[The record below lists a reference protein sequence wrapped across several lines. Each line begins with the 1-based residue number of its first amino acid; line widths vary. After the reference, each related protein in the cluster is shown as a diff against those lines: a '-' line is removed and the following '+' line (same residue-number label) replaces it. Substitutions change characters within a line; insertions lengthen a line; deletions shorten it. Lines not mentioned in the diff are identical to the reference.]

1 MRGKPA
7 RNQQLLI
14 RGELVSVISF
24 LSTEGILSCS
34 VVQGSVN
41 SEIFYDVILKQLVKV
56 LMPYDGV
63 NKNCVV
69 IMDNG
74 SIHHIKEVD
83 TGAILHFLLQYSLDY
98 NPIENAFSKVNGLKH
113 LVFTTCTHKS
123 LYTIIHHVIYYHN
136 CIS

>member
-83 TGAILHFLLQYSLDY
+83 TGAILHFLLRYSLDY
-98 NPIENAFSKVNGLKH
+98 NPIENAFSKVK
-113 LVFTTCTHKS
+113 VAMKS
-123 LYTIIHHVIYYHN
+123 MKLEMQVLEDIYTIIYAAFSSV
-136 CIS
+136 S